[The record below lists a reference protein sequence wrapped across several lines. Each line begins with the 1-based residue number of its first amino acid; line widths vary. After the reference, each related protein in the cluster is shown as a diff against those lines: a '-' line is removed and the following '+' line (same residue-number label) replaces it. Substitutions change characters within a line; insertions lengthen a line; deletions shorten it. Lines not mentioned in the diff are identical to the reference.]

1 MARYHEVSHLPDVE
15 QVAQRLET
23 IAADRPPGHRVF
35 LRELAD
41 RIRKCGNGELHVD
54 WLWVDGWLMGQ
65 CVEGTTDAD

>member
-1 MARYHEVSHLPDVE
+1 MARFCDVTHLPDAE

-23 IAADRPPGHRVF
+23 IAADRRPGHKVF

-41 RIRKCGNGELHVD
+41 RIRKLGNGELHVD

-65 CVEGTTDAD
+65 NPGSDPDAD